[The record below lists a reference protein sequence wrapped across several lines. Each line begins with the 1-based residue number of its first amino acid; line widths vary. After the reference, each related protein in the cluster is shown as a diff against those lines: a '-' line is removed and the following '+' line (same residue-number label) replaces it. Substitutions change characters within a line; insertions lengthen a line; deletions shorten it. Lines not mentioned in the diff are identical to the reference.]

1 MTAVIALAIRS
12 KFMERR
18 FLRDEEIL
26 GADVFTPEGN
36 LLGQINDLLIDRHT
50 GHVRYVIIDFGDL
63 LGAAPSGSHYPIPW
77 SMLTFDSAADQYS
90 LDISEAQLT
99 NAPEYDGESFED
111 RDWERRTH
119 AHYKVWPYWAY

>member
-1 MTAVIALAIRS
+1 
-12 KFMERR
+12 MEKR

-26 GADVFTPEGN
+26 GADVFGPDGT
-36 LLGQINDLLIDRHT
+36 LLGQINDLLIDRAT

-63 LGAAPSGSHYPIPW
+63 LGPDPEDSHYPLPW
-77 SMLTFDSAADQYS
+77 PMLTYDSAGELYS
-90 LDISEAQLT
+90 LDVSEAQLRS
-99 NAPEYDGESFED
+99 APDYDGESFED

>member
-1 MTAVIALAIRS
+1 MIALAIRS

-26 GADVFTPEGN
+26 GADVFSPEGT
-36 LLGQINDLLIDRHT
+36 LLGQINDLLIDRAT
-50 GHVRYVIIDFGDL
+50 GHVRYVIIDFADF
-63 LGAAPSGSHYPIPW
+63 LGPAPTGSHYPLPW
-77 SMLTFDSAADQYS
+77 PMLTYDPALDQYT
-90 LDISEAQLT
+90 LDISEAQLR